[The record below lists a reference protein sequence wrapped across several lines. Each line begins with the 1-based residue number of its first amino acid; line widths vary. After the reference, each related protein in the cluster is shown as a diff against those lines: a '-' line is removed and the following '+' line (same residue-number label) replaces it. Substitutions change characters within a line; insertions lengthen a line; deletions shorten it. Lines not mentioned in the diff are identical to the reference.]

1 MKQILEIDR
10 GVTAGSRYIGKDGTG
25 KYFPISTDRILSK
38 GQSVLLV
45 NEVVV
50 GVVQTSIDAIIEV

>member
-10 GVTAGSRYIGKDGTG
+10 IVATGSKYIGKDGTG
-25 KYFPISTDRILSK
+25 KYFPINTDKILHK

-45 NEVVV
+45 NNIVV
-50 GVVQTSIDAIIEV
+50 GVVQTSIDAVIEV